1 MARFNKWKL
10 NRDIAIVKAN
20 SRLEFPTED
29 VKAMI
34 AMMTSEEY
42 QPYYRVEKFQMDG
55 ELHYSVFFKFATGA
69 EVLLFGVQVISDVVS
84 VIHYKYN
91 EDYHKDCML
100 LKWLCDLL
108 GDKHYIYPKK
118 KEDEYYGI

>member
-1 MARFNKWKL
+1 MARFNRWKL
-10 NRDIAIVKAN
+10 DMDIFIVKTN
-20 SRLEFPTED
+20 SRLEFHTED

-42 QPYYRVEKFQMDG
+42 QPYYRVEEFQMDG

-84 VIHYKYN
+84 VIHYQYN
-91 EDYHKDCML
+91 EDYYKDCML

-118 KEDEYYGI
+118 EEEDYGL